1 MLLLEDGLG
10 LTVKDHQFLVFSIIA
25 GANSIYISLHNI
37 YRGFPKEA
45 IIGNLF
51 RSLLAIPVSVF
62 YNDVLALFL
71 PFFTTADPLVD
82 PRTRRGHHFQDGVGH
97 GGGHHRRPC
106 RLAQQSAAPVL
117 GLRNQIAAP
126 V

>member
-1 MLLLEDGLG
+1 MQIWVQPDKLADLG

-51 RSLLAIPVSVF
+51 RSLLAIPVQCS
-62 YNDVLALFL
+62 
-71 PFFTTADPLVD
+71 TTTCWPCSC
-82 PRTRRGHHFQDGVGH
+82 RSS
-97 GGGHHRRPC
+97 RRPIPC
-106 RLAQQSAAPVL
+106 
-117 GLRNQIAAP
+117 
-126 V
+126 